1 MEVLEA
7 TTITGTTTHSTAMH
21 LLKVAVEVVE
31 EVDVMADGE
40 AMVKEVTVMQ
50 ENMVDITDGVVGKV
64 EDAMVVV
71 VVVAGME
78 EEGVVVVMVGVAVEE
93 EEAGN

>member
-1 MEVLEA
+1 MEA
-7 TTITGTTTHSTAMH
+7 TTITGTTSPSTAMH
-21 LLKVAVEVVE
+21 LLKEAVEVVAQ
-31 EVDVMADGE
+31 VDVMADGE
-40 AMVKEVTVMQ
+40 AVVKEVIAMQ

-71 VVVAGME
+71 VVAGME
-78 EEGVVVVMVGVAVEE
+78 EEGVVAVMVGVAVEE

>member
-7 TTITGTTTHSTAMH
+7 TTITGTTSPSTAMH
-21 LLKVAVEVVE
+21 LLKEAVEVVAQ
-31 EVDVMADGE
+31 VDVMADGE
-40 AMVKEVTVMQ
+40 A
-50 ENMVDITDGVVGKV
+50 VVGKV

-71 VVVAGME
+71 VVAGME
-78 EEGVVVVMVGVAVEE
+78 EEGVVAVMVGVAVEE

>member
-1 MEVLEA
+1 MEA
-7 TTITGTTTHSTAMH
+7 TTITGTTTPSTAMH
-21 LLKVAVEVVE
+21 QWKEAVEVVAQ
-31 EVDVMADGE
+31 VDVMADGE
-40 AMVKEVTVMQ
+40 AVVKEVIAMQ

-71 VVVAGME
+71 AVVAGME
-78 EEGVVVVMVGVAVEE
+78 EEGVVAVMVGVAVEE